1 MDPETQ
7 HTLTVTCHENAGVTV
22 VKMKGSLSAATGE
35 QGSEEMKKIVEGGA
49 NKVVVNLA
57 DIDYISSGG
66 IRVLLIASKWLGDKQ
81 GEMKI
86 SGAKGMVNDALQ
98 ASGFGLLKRVYGST
112 IQLCQTDE
120 EAIADFKA

>member
-1 MDPETQ
+1 MDQETR
-7 HTLTVTCHENAGVTV
+7 HTLAVTSHENAGVTV

-35 QGSEEMKKIVEGGA
+35 QGSEAMKKIVEGGA
-49 NKVVVNLA
+49 KEIIVNLA

-66 IRVLLIASKWLGDKQ
+66 IRVLLMASKWLSDKQ
-81 GEMKI
+81 GAMKI

-120 EAIADFKA
+120 EAIAAFKA

>member
-1 MDPETQ
+1 MDRETR
-7 HTLTVTCHENAGVTV
+7 HTLAVTSRQNAGVTV
-22 VKMKGSLSAATGE
+22 VKMKGSLSATTGE

-49 NKVVVNLA
+49 KKIVVNLA

-66 IRVLLIASKWLGDKQ
+66 IRVLLMASKWLSDKQ

-98 ASGFGLLKRVYGST
+98 ASGFGLLKRVYGSA

-120 EAIADFKA
+120 EAIAAFKA